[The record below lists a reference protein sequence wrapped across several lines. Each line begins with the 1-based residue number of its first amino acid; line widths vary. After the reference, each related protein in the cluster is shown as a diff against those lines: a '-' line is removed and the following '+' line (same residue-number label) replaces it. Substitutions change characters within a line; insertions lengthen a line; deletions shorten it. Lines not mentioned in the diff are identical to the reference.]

1 MTATHKNEVIERF
14 SIKTTDYSILNMI
27 VGARELL
34 HMSFLKSAISK
45 FTCCVQSLLI
55 SDDGYFYGVNSDG
68 STYDVTLSNE
78 EIEILAT
85 LMSVQWIDKILLDR
99 TLLQQHFGTKE
110 IKLNSPAQHM
120 KELNSIR
127 DYYIGEASDMMANY
141 QYKTKKYGSTT

>member
-14 SIKTTDYSILNMI
+14 SIKTTDYSILNMV

-45 FTCCVQSLLI
+45 FTCCVQPLLI

-68 STYDVTLSNE
+68 STYDVILSNE